1 MQLQPPKTWWV
12 FDRFPFPGNIFS
24 SPLFSWCRSIWR
36 LRTGLVWLFHVFLL
50 FHSCLPFWY
59 WVTSHGQCGCEL
71 VPLPRPVGE
80 KHHRVRS
87 WNSNQHIEHM
97 IFHMLRFQNSRFIN
111 HHLKRPSFF
120 SKSEHIWTMSTTV
133 CLYYLWLTCDDTFQW
148 HAHIGHHLSPSDATW
163 VASFV
168 HPILRFPCRFASEPA
183 DRWSDLG
190 YPTRNR
196 ARLGPNSKG

>member
-1 MQLQPPKTWWV
+1 VPPILV
-12 FDRFPFPGNIFS
+12 QGNVS
-24 SPLFSWCRSIWR
+24 RSVW
-36 LRTGLVWLFHVFLL
+36 VWL
-50 FHSCLPFWY
+50 
-59 WVTSHGQCGCEL
+59 L

-80 KHHRVRS
+80 KHHPVRS

-111 HHLKRPSFF
+111 HRLQKAIIF

-183 DRWSDLG
+183 DRWGDLG
-190 YPTRNR
+190 YPTRNQKIQKKGTCR
-196 ARLGPNSKG
+196 TEQQRINDYSKIIKIH